1 MTHTDDH
8 SVLLST
14 TTTSLDPLLR
24 RLLASESVSPPTMF
38 PIPSPTL
45 LVRRLSTTLNAYSSA
60 VSSHLMFR
68 SYWYV
73 SAADPYS
80 ASSQRRVVKC
90 PKHEDTM
97 YRRHSIGYPSLATP
111 KGEDTT
117 YRGRFVPHGFP
128 TLLVH
133 LGTVFNGVS
142 VPK

>member
-1 MTHTDDH
+1 MIH
-8 SVLLST
+8 
-14 TTTSLDPLLR
+14 
-24 RLLASESVSPPTMF
+24 
-38 PIPSPTL
+38 
-45 LVRRLSTTLNAYSSA
+45 
-60 VSSHLMFR
+60 

-73 SAADPYS
+73 PSADPYS
-80 ASSQRRVVKC
+80 VTYSCSQRRVMKC
-90 PKHEDTM
+90 PKNEDTM